1 MQRAREGFIAGDVY
15 AMRRRTTLWV
25 SPTEEATDNT
35 GFAFPH
41 IFFYASLLV
50 FFYLFSFY
58 SGVWGRVRRA
68 IAADAAVVSNSG
80 RSSHFALVLCGDF
93 FSFFFLL
100 YLAVYIPL
108 SLRESL
114 LSRFR
119 PLFLR
124 HHLFLS
130 SSFFFLL
137 RISRLFSKNLLLL
150 LLGCWKGIDF
160 RFWYSFGSFTALVFL
175 PRVPLR

>member
-1 MQRAREGFIAGDVY
+1 M
-15 AMRRRTTLWV
+15 

-50 FFYLFSFY
+50 FVYLLSFY

-93 FSFFFLL
+93 FSFFFS
-100 YLAVYIPL
+100 
-108 SLRESL
+108 SL
-114 LSRFR
+114 
-119 PLFLR
+119 PC
-124 HHLFLS
+124 
-130 SSFFFLL
+130 
-137 RISRLFSKNLLLL
+137 RIYSAIAS
-150 LLGCWKGIDF
+150 GIF
-160 RFWYSFGSFTALVFL
+160 VVAF
-175 PRVPLR
+175 

>member
-1 MQRAREGFIAGDVY
+1 M
-15 AMRRRTTLWV
+15 

-93 FSFFFLL
+93 FSFFCLL
-100 YLAVYIPL
+100 YLAAYIPL

-130 SSFFFLL
+130 SSF
-137 RISRLFSKNLLLL
+137 LFSFCAFLVCFRGISSLL
-150 LLGCWKGIDF
+150 LLGCWKGIDS
-160 RFWYSFGSFTALVFL
+160 RF
-175 PRVPLR
+175 